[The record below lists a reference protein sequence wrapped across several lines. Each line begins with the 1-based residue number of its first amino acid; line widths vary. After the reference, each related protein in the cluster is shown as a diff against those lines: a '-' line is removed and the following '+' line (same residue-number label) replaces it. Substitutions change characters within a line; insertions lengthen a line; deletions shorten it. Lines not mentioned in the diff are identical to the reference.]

1 MPMAGTG
8 GKFSPLRCSKCGTT
22 FVGTAF
28 REIDG
33 KKYCEKCYQ
42 ELVTEKIA
50 FDNAQKDLYNYI
62 KEVFGITF
70 IPPEVVGAITRQ
82 ISYDK
87 VQIKGLKATIW
98 YYYKVLG
105 NTPVI
110 ELLPRVLKEQYERT
124 REYLI
129 EQRKIREVNMK
140 TNINVEPRVVI
151 ISKDDQKNRNKPKYR
166 MEDL

>member
-1 MPMAGTG
+1 MPGASGRNN
-8 GKFSPLRCSKCGTT
+8 PLRCSKCGTLL
-22 FVGTAF
+22 VGTAF

-33 KKYCEKCYQ
+33 KKYCEACYQ
-42 ELVTEKIA
+42 SLMAEKIA

-62 KEVFGITF
+62 KEIFGVTY
-70 IPPEVVGAITRQ
+70 IPPEVIGAITRQ

-105 NTPVI
+105 NNPVL
-110 ELLPRVLKEQYERT
+110 ELLPRVLKEQYDRT
-124 REYLI
+124 RQYLI
-129 EQRKIREVNMK
+129 DQKKIREENMK
-140 TNINVEPRVVI
+140 VNINVKPRIVVVN
-151 ISKDDQKNRNKPKYR
+151 KDDKENRNKPKYK

>member
-1 MPMAGTG
+1 MPGAS
-8 GKFSPLRCSKCGTT
+8 GKNNPLRCSKCGT
-22 FVGTAF
+22 FLVGTAF

-33 KKYCEKCYQ
+33 KRYCEACYQ
-42 ELVTEKIA
+42 SLMAEKIA

-62 KEVFGITF
+62 KEVFGVTY

-87 VQIKGLKATIW
+87 AQIKGLKATIW

-105 NTPVI
+105 NNPVL

-124 REYLI
+124 RQYLI
-129 EQRKIREVNMK
+129 DQKKIREENMK
-140 TNINVEPRVVI
+140 VDINVKPRVVI
-151 ISKDDQKNRNKPKYR
+151 INKDDQENRNKPKYR

>member
-1 MPMAGTG
+1 MPGVS
-8 GKFSPLRCSKCGTT
+8 GKSNSLRCSKCGTLL
-22 FVGTAF
+22 VGTAF

-33 KKYCEKCYQ
+33 KRYCEACYQ
-42 ELVTEKIA
+42 SLMAEKIA

-62 KEVFGITF
+62 KEVFGVTY

-87 VQIKGLKATIW
+87 AQIKGLKATIW

-105 NTPVI
+105 NTPAI
-110 ELLPRVLKEQYERT
+110 EFLPRVLREQYERT
-124 REYLI
+124 RQYLI
-129 EQRKIREVNMK
+129 DQKKIREENMK
-140 TNINVEPRVVI
+140 VNINVEPRVVVVN
-151 ISKDDQKNRNKPKYR
+151 KDDQRSRNKPKYR